1 MADNTFLN
9 NLVVYTG
16 TDFEQTFV
24 LEDELANSAL
34 NLNNYTGAANIRKY
48 EGSKIA
54 GTFLVTFTNRSLGK
68 VRVSLGSTQTSVLK
82 EGKYFYDLLLNSGT
96 KVTRVIEGNVVV
108 KKSVTQI

>member
-1 MADNTFLN
+1 MAETFLN

-48 EGSKIA
+48 EGSTIA
-54 GTFLVTFTNRSLGK
+54 GTFLITFTNSFFFIL
-68 VRVSLGSTQTSVLK
+68 RVS
-82 EGKYFYDLLLNSGT
+82 F
-96 KVTRVIEGNVVV
+96 
-108 KKSVTQI
+108 